1 MMMKMRTDRFATPI
15 ICLGKW
21 IVFFLL
27 ALAGG
32 LVLGGCNDSSTATQS
47 TTQTISLASYN
58 PQIVPE
64 DFVPKIDNPLLP
76 MVPGTSFVFL
86 GDSDGEAERIQVDVT
101 HDTKMVMGVQTI
113 VVRDRVWVDD
123 ELVEETFDWF
133 AQDKLGNVWYFGE
146 DSTEYE
152 DGVAVSTEGS
162 WEAGVDGAMP
172 GIIMKAA
179 PQIGD
184 SYRQEYYA
192 GKAEDMAEVIS
203 LTESVTVPYGSFDG
217 LLATREWN
225 PLEPGE
231 EENKYYAPGIGVVL
245 EQVVKGGSGRVELV
259 AVTENN

>member
-1 MMMKMRTDRFATPI
+1 
-15 ICLGKW
+15 
-21 IVFFLL
+21 
-27 ALAGG
+27 
-32 LVLGGCNDSSTATQS
+32 
-47 TTQTISLASYN
+47 
-58 PQIVPE
+58 
-64 DFVPKIDNPLLP
+64 

-86 GDSDGEAERIQVDVT
+86 GDSDGEPERIQVDVT